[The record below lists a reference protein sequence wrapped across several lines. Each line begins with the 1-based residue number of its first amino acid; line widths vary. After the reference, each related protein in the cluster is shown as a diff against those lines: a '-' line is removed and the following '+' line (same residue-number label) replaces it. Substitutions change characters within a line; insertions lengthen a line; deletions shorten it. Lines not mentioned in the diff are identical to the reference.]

1 MTTHLWIRA
10 ESRPGE
16 RRTPVTPEGVKTLL
30 ERGFRVTVEESGQRV
45 FPIADYAAAGAEI
58 APEGSWP
65 AAPREALILGLKELP
80 ADGTPLVHRHVF
92 FAHAFKGQPGAG
104 ALLRRFAE
112 GGGAIYD
119 LEYLTDE
126 HGRRLAAF
134 GYWAGFA
141 GAAASLMAWIA
152 QQMRDGGPGPGE
164 IAEEESRE
172 ALLGRLEA
180 DLARFERRPSVLVIG
195 ALGRT
200 GTGACDLARALG
212 LPLTRWDMAETAHG
226 GPFPEILA
234 HDIFLNCI
242 LARPGTP
249 LFVGEEAVAAPRKLA
264 VIGDIA
270 CDPGTPYSPIRL
282 PGYEAPTSFSA
293 PVLRVHESPP
303 LDVMAI
309 DNLPSMLPR
318 ESSEDFAAQLLPLL
332 LATDRLGD
340 GPWGRARAVFDE
352 HLAGLSAGQENDG

>member
-16 RRTPVTPEGVKTLL
+16 RRAPVTPDGVKTL
-30 ERGFRVTVEESGQRV
+30 RGQGFRVTVEESGQRI
-45 FPIADYAAAGAEI
+45 FPIADYAAASAET
-58 APEGSWP
+58 APEGSWRE
-65 AAPREALILGLKELP
+65 APREALILGLKELP
-80 ADGTPLVHRHVF
+80 DDGAPLVHRHIF
-92 FAHAFKGQPGAG
+92 FAHAFKGQPGAK

-119 LEYLTDE
+119 LEYLVDGT
-126 HGRRLAAF
+126 GRRLAAF

-141 GAAASLMAWIA
+141 GAAVSLMAWIA
-152 QQMRDGGPGPGE
+152 QKKDGGPGP
-164 IAEEESRE
+164 RE
-172 ALLGRLEA
+172 VAVEKNRDALLGRLEKA
-180 DLARFERRPSVLVIG
+180 LAEVGGKPSVIVIG

-200 GTGACDLARALG
+200 GTGASDLARTLD

-226 GPFPEILA
+226 GPFPEILE

-249 LFVGEEAVAAPRKLA
+249 LFVGEDAVTADRRLA

-282 PGYEAPTSFSA
+282 PGYAGPTSFAA
-293 PVLRVHESPP
+293 PVLRVHETPP

-318 ESSEDFAAQLLPLL
+318 ESSEDFASQLLPLL
-332 LATDRLGD
+332 LAVDRLEE
-340 GPWGRARAVFDE
+340 GPWARARAVFDE
-352 HLAGLSAGQENDG
+352 HLAALREGRKTTS